1 MTTTFPPD
9 LITVDDEVDDALR
22 TGRPVVALESS
33 AIAHGLPY
41 PANLETARDVTRAV
55 RDAGAVPARV
65 GVIGGRFVVG
75 MTEAQVETFATT
87 PKLPKVSTRDVGIA
101 LASGGLGATTVSAT
115 LLAAAQVGIE
125 VFTTAGIGGVHYN
138 AQQTFDISADLIQ
151 FSRHRVA
158 VVCAGAKSILDP
170 ALTLEYLETFGIP
183 VVGYRC
189 DDFPAYYSVSSG
201 QPNPRRMD
209 DLGQIAQAVRTHWA
223 VGNSTGFLVTHPIAA
238 ADGIPEAEVAAHI
251 QAKLAEATEA
261 GVSGPGVT
269 PYVLSAVSAATK
281 GRTAKANR
289 SVLTSTAGIAGGLAT
304 AMSSGAVREEAA

>member
-9 LITVDDEVDDALR
+9 LITVDDEVTDAVR
-22 TGRPVVALESS
+22 AGRPVVALESS
-33 AIAHGLPY
+33 AIAHGLPF
-41 PANLETARDVTRAV
+41 PANLETARDVARAV
-55 RDAGAVPARV
+55 RNAGAVPARI
-65 GVIGGRFVVG
+65 GVLGGRLVVG
-75 MTEAQVETFATT
+75 MTDAQVETFGTT
-87 PKLPKVSTRDVGIA
+87 PDLPKVSTRDVGIT
-101 LASGGLGATTVSAT
+101 LAGGGLGATTVSAT

-125 VFTTAGIGGVHYN
+125 VFATAGIGGVHYN
-138 AQQTFDISADLIQ
+138 AQQTFDISADLVQ

-201 QPNPRRMD
+201 RPNPRRLD
-209 DLGQIAQAVRTHWA
+209 DLAQIAAAIRTHWA
-223 VGNSTGFLVTHPIAA
+223 VGNTTGFVVTHPIAA
-238 ADGIPEAEVAAHI
+238 ADAIPGDEVAAHI
-251 QAKLAEATEA
+251 QAKLREAAEA

-281 GRTAKANR
+281 GRTATANR
-289 SVLTSTAGIAGGLAT
+289 SVLTSTAGIAGGLAA
-304 AMSSGAVREEAA
+304 AMAGAESRAA

>member
-9 LITVDDEVDDALR
+9 LITVDDEVADAVR

-41 PANLETARDVTRAV
+41 PANLETARDVARAV
-55 RDAGAVPARV
+55 RDAGAVPARI

-75 MTEAQVETFATT
+75 MTERQVETFGTT

-101 LASGGLGATTVSAT
+101 LAGGGLGATTVSAT
-115 LLAAAQVGIE
+115 LLAADQVGIE
-125 VFTTAGIGGVHYN
+125 VFSTAGIGGVHYN
-138 AQQTFDISADLIQ
+138 AQQTFDISADLVQ

-209 DLGQIAQAVRTHWA
+209 DLAQIASAIRTHWA
-223 VGNSTGFLVTHPIAA
+223 IGNTTGFVVTHPITA
-238 ADGIPEAEVAAHI
+238 ADAIPEDEVAAHI
-251 QAKLAEATEA
+251 QAKLREAAEA

-269 PYVLSAVSAATK
+269 PYVLGAVSAATK
-281 GRTAKANR
+281 GRTATANR
-289 SVLTSTAGIAGGLAT
+289 SVLTSTAGVAGALAA
-304 AMSSGAVREEAA
+304 AMTSAESRAA